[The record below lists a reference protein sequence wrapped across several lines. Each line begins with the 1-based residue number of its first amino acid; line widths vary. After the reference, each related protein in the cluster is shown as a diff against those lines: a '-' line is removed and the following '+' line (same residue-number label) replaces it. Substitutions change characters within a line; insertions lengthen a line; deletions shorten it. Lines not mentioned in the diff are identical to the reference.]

1 MNRVHIEEGHDMVQY
16 IPEEYPGL
24 PQEADITCL
33 KNCFRVEGCPRLAS
47 LTIGADTM
55 PYTKHMEVSYMKRLK
70 KFVIPEGLFEEC
82 EDFVMSGRLWARR

>member
-1 MNRVHIEEGHDMVQY
+1 MVQY

-47 LTIGADTM
+47 LTIGAD
-55 PYTKHMEVSYMKRLK
+55 
-70 KFVIPEGLFEEC
+70 
-82 EDFVMSGRLWARR
+82 GRLSATGMTLPIPGVAYVLLAEPMAGHRSG